1 MTATPANPA
10 KGAAKGH
17 AHAHVSP
24 DELTHGN
31 RIKAIIAGSAGNLI
45 EWYGFFVYAL
55 TALYFSGSFFPKS
68 SPLIQL
74 IATSA
79 IFAVG
84 FFFRPIGGWY
94 FGRYADRKGR
104 QAAMVVSVLM
114 MGFGSLMIAVLPT
127 YAQIGVFAPL
137 LLLLSRIIQGFST
150 GGQYGT
156 AATYLSEIAGKN
168 NRGFYSSFQYVTLI
182 CGQLLATALIIVL
195 AHTLSPDAMK
205 SYGWRIAFFVGAV
218 GAATIL
224 LFRNA
229 MHETSTAATRSKD
242 AGKMGELK
250 KHIPACLTVAGLTA
264 GGSLSF
270 YTFTTYMQKYL
281 VGTTGLSA
289 NTANNIM
296 LGALAIF
303 MCLQPI
309 VGSLADRVGRRNI
322 LMTFAILG
330 TLFTLP
336 ILTAIAHANSPLV
349 AFALV
354 MCGLFINTFYTAVS
368 GLFKAELFPMHV
380 RALGVGLS
388 YGIANAIFGG
398 TAENVA
404 LGFKAAHVES
414 YFYWYVTGI
423 CAISFVTALLMRDTR
438 KFNPLDVPTE

>member
-1 MTATPANPA
+1 MTSSHAT
-10 KGAAKGH
+10 
-17 AHAHVSP
+17 VST
-24 DELTHGN
+24 DELSHTS
-31 RIKAIIAGSAGNLI
+31 RIKAIVAGSAGNLI

-68 SPLIQL
+68 SEMIQL

-84 FFFRPIGGWY
+84 FFFRPVGGWY
-94 FGRYADRKGR
+94 FGRFADRNGR
-104 QAAMVVSVLM
+104 QAAMVVSVLL
-114 MGFGSLMIAVLPT
+114 MGLGSLMIAVLPT
-127 YAQIGVFAPL
+127 YAQIGVFAPI

-168 NRGFYSSFQYVTLI
+168 RRGFYSSFQYVTLI
-182 CGQLLATALIIVL
+182 CGQLLATALIIL
-195 AHTLSPDAMK
+195 LSHILSPDAMK
-205 SYGWRIAFFVGAV
+205 SYGWRIAFLVGAI
-218 GAATIL
+218 GAGTIL
-224 LFRNA
+224 LFRHA
-229 MHETSTAATRSKD
+229 MHETSTAATRSKN
-242 AGKMGELK
+242 AGKIGELK

-281 VGTTGLSA
+281 VGTTHLSKD
-289 NTANNIM
+289 TANNIM
-296 LGALAIF
+296 LGALTIF

-309 VGSLADRVGRRNI
+309 VGSLADKVGRRNI

-336 ILTAIAHANSPLV
+336 ILAAIAHANSPLV
-349 AFALV
+349 AFGLV
-354 MCGLFINTFYTAVS
+354 MAGLVINTFYTAVS

-404 LGFKAAHVES
+404 LGFKAANHEH
-414 YFYWYVTGI
+414 YFYWYVTVI
-423 CAISFVTALLMRDTR
+423 CAISVVTAIFMRDTR